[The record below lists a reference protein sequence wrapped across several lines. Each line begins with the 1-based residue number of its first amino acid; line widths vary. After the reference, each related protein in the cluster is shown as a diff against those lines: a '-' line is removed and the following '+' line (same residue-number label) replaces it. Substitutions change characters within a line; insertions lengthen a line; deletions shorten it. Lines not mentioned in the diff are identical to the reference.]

1 MRKKE
6 TEWVGGRLP
15 RVRPAS
21 TNKDVKVKEETLS
34 WGSRRHP
41 MPSSHW
47 LALSIERQHTVER
60 GRLAF
65 GATGRPETE
74 FDLLPCF
81 CRSERH
87 IVPPARPPA
96 RRYSVIIVFIVGT
109 PWKLGYPSRNIKRRT
124 GRCRAA
130 APRIESTVFFSFLFL
145 RWQHSSFSTQY
156 WGHTS
161 RRRVTILCRGQPGRR
176 HFPLKV
182 NKSPNPWRIHTR
194 TDVYDVS
201 NLFIPGF
208 CGTDRPL
215 E

>member
-1 MRKKE
+1 MAQRGDQKQSL
-6 TEWVGGRLP
+6 TYFPAFVGRS
-15 RVRPAS
+15 VI
-21 TNKDVKVKEETLS
+21 LS
-34 WGSRRHP
+34 
-41 MPSSHW
+41 
-47 LALSIERQHTVER
+47 
-60 GRLAF
+60 
-65 GATGRPETE
+65 
-74 FDLLPCF
+74 
-81 CRSERH
+81 
-87 IVPPARPPA
+87 RPPA